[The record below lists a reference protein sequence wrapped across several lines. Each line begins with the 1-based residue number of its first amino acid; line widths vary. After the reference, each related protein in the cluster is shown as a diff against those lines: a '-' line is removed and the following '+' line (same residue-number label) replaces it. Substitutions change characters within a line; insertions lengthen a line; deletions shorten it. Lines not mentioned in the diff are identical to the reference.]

1 MSGLELIFIVVA
13 AVTLFSAVMVVTVR
27 NLMHAVLWL
36 ILALLGVAV
45 IFATLQASFFAVVQ
59 ILVYV
64 GAIAILIIFA
74 VMLTRK
80 VMEDSGPQLI
90 KGWWLPAL
98 VAVAVFGLLAL
109 FVNSWPGF
117 QTTLSEL
124 PVSMENVAD
133 FGKALVDPAGY
144 VIPFEVASV
153 LLLAAL
159 VGAIYIAIDRKEE
172 NPSS

>member
-1 MSGLELIFIVVA
+1 MNGLQIIFFIVA

-27 NLMHAVLWL
+27 NLMHAALWL
-36 ILALLGVAV
+36 VLALMGVAI
-45 IFATLQASFFAVVQ
+45 IFATLQASFFAVTQ
-59 ILVYV
+59 LLVYV

-80 VMEDSGPQLI
+80 VMEDSGPQVI

-98 VAVAVFGLLAL
+98 VSGLLFVLIVL
-109 FVNSWPGF
+109 FVSSWSGF
-117 QTTLSEL
+117 QTALNEI
-124 PVSMENVAD
+124 PAGVDNVVD
-133 FGKALVDPAGY
+133 LGKALVDPAGY

-159 VGAIYIAIDRKEE
+159 VGSIYIAIDRKEK
-172 NPSS
+172 SSS